1 MRRALLIT
9 VVLALAIPVAAA
21 ARTLV
26 PGDGSMVVR
35 SGDGLVR
42 LIDFKGAIL
51 GRIANGTLVIV
62 DPKGGDCDA
71 LLVWDADDS
80 WPRVRTVGDDTVL
93 ECVFKTT
100 SGMRFRIVGGTNT
113 VRVNAR
119 GIALSAVGQG
129 LGYVRGSKV
138 AAEDGTYS
146 VDGSDWR
153 SLPED
158 GRFVRV
164 GSLP

>member
-9 VVLALAIPVAAA
+9 LVLALVVPVAAT
-21 ARTLV
+21 ARSKA
-26 PGDGSMVVR
+26 PGDGSLVVR

-51 GRIANGTLVIV
+51 GRISNGTLVIV

-100 SGMRFRIVGGTNT
+100 SGMRFRVVGGTNT
-113 VRVNAR
+113 IRVNAK

-138 AAEDGTYS
+138 VADGTYS
-146 VDGSDWR
+146 VDGSDWK